1 MVCRGSELEAGW
13 LPQML
18 RQGAN
23 GKVQP
28 GAPGHF
34 EATRFAP
41 LREMPAALD
50 RSLGDIHAGG
60 NPDIQTDPR
69 NMLPVTKALAQRLTQ
84 IDPDLRR
91 TGTHFSGTHF
101 SGTHFSG
108 THFSGTHFSGTHFS
122 GTHFSGT
129 CSSLNEFDAMPAT
142 PGGYNGRRGSG
153 PKAILQKLRDNSV
166 TMPP

>member
-101 SGTHFSG
+101 SGT
-108 THFSGTHFSGTHFS
+108 
-122 GTHFSGT
+122 

>member
-108 THFSGTHFSGTHFS
+108 T
-122 GTHFSGT
+122 